1 MSTATT
7 LTFEEVKTR
16 IRATEK
22 DGGPTTYRDLAPGYE
37 AVFEQVEWV
46 GYQSIITKWMEHYSP
61 ESLQTQAASGRKHK
75 ILDAGCGT
83 GLVGEYMST
92 VVPMDNVELY
102 GGDIT
107 PEMLEEV
114 KGKKDNAGYA
124 DLQVIN
130 LKKEL
135 PYEEEFFDSVITCG
149 VFVAGHCGP
158 DCLPNIFRVLKKGGL
173 LVTTSRKAFYEET
186 KDDWDKY
193 MRESNCTLLEAVD
206 IPYHTL
212 EKGISLVIKKNN

>member
-1 MSTATT
+1 MSATF
-7 LTFEEVKTR
+7 LSFEEVETR
-16 IRATEK
+16 IRAAEK
-22 DGGPTTYRDLAPGYE
+22 DGGPNAYKSRAKDYDEEMIKIGLQGP
-37 AVFEQVEWV
+37 
-46 GYQSIITKWMEHYSP
+46 QSIIGKWLEHYSP
-61 ESLQTQAASGRKHK
+61 ESLQTQAASGRKHR

-114 KGKKDNAGYA
+114 KGKKGNAGYV

-173 LVTTSRKAFYEET
+173 LVTSSRKALYEET
-186 KDDWDKY
+186 KEDWDKHIK
-193 MRESNCTLLEAVD
+193 ECNCTLLKACD
-206 IPYHTL
+206 IPYLTMAQ
-212 EKGISLVIKKNN
+212 GMCLVIKKN

>member
-1 MSTATT
+1 MSTAAT

-16 IRATEK
+16 IHATEK

-46 GYQSIITKWMEHYSP
+46 GYQSIITKWLEHYSS

-83 GLVGEYMST
+83 GLLGEYMST

-107 PEMLEEV
+107 PEMIEQA
-114 KGKKDNAGYA
+114 KMKKNAGYM
-124 DLQVIN
+124 DFKIIN

-135 PYEEEFFDSVITCG
+135 PYEEEYFDSIVSSG
-149 VFVAGHCGP
+149 VFYIAHCGP
-158 DCLPNIFRVLKKGGL
+158 DCLPNIVRVLKKNGIF
-173 LVTTSRKAFYEET
+173 VTTSRKTFYEET
-186 KDDWDKY
+186 KEDWEKY
-193 MRESNCTLLEAVD
+193 IRESNCTLLEAVD
-206 IPYHTL
+206 IPYHML
-212 EKGISLVIKKNN
+212 AKGTSLVIRKN

>member
-1 MSTATT
+1 MSAT
-7 LTFEEVKTR
+7 EQA

-22 DGGPTTYRDLAPGYE
+22 DGGPATYG
-37 AVFEQVEWV
+37 VFAKDYDEHLEKVEWAAP
-46 GYQSIITKWMEHYSP
+46 QSIVTKWMEHYSP
-61 ESLQTQAASGRKHK
+61 ESLQTQAASGRKHR

-83 GLVGEYMST
+83 GQVGEYMST

-107 PEMLEEV
+107 PEMLEEA
-114 KGKKDNAGYA
+114 KGKKGNAGYV

-130 LKKEL
+130 LKEEL
-135 PYEEEFFDSVITCG
+135 PYKEEFFDSIVSSG
-149 VFVAGHCGP
+149 VFYVGHCGP

-173 LVTTSRKAFYEET
+173 LITTSRKVFYEET
-186 KDDWDKY
+186 KEGWDKHIK
-193 MRESNCTLLEAVD
+193 ECNCTLLEVCD

-212 EKGISLVIKKNN
+212 AKGISLVIKKN

>member
-1 MSTATT
+1 MSSDR
-7 LTFEEVKTR
+7 EEAVQS

-22 DGGPTTYRDLAPGYE
+22 GDGSSDAYRGWAKTYDEQLEKMEWAAPK
-37 AVFEQVEWV
+37 
-46 GYQSIITKWMEHYSP
+46 SIVTKWMEHYSP
-61 ESLQTQAASGRKHK
+61 ESLQAQAASGRKHR

-83 GLVGEYMST
+83 GLVGEYMGT
-92 VVPMDNVELY
+92 VFPMDNVELY

-114 KGKKDNAGYA
+114 KAKKGNAGYV
-124 DLQVIN
+124 DLQVID

-149 VFVAGHCGP
+149 VFLVGHCGP

-173 LVTTSRKAFYEET
+173 LITTSRKTFYEEA

-193 MRESNCTLLEAVD
+193 MKESNCTLLESCD

>member
-1 MSTATT
+1 MDK
-7 LTFEEVKTR
+7 EV
-16 IRATEK
+16 TEK
-22 DGGPTTYRDLAPGYE
+22 LRAVENDGGPDAYKSWAKDYDEEMIKIGLQGP
-37 AVFEQVEWV
+37 
-46 GYQSIITKWMEHYSP
+46 QSIIGKWLEHYSP
-61 ESLQTQAASGRKHK
+61 ESLQTQAASGRKHR

-114 KGKKDNAGYA
+114 KGKKGNAGYF

-149 VFVAGHCGP
+149 VFLVGHCGP

-173 LVTTSRKAFYEET
+173 FVTTSRKAFYEET

-193 MRESNCTLLEAVD
+193 MRESNCTLLEVCD

-212 EKGISLVIKKNN
+212 AKGISLVIKKN